1 MAKNWW
7 EDAPLAEPKS
17 DEWWKAAPLAKTEVA
32 APAPPPPSEAVP
44 FLRQVADVPLKV
56 GAGAVTGV
64 RMIADAFGADSSIG
78 KNLRGVEEYI
88 AGLYSAQS
96 KKDSQEISRIM
107 KDAEDKGVLDQVIA
121 GAKAFSVAPVDMLAN
136 ALGTAAPAIAA
147 GLATTL
153 GGAPAA
159 VATGARLG
167 IGALMGAGTTK
178 GAIYDATKD
187 ALKENTNLSDK
198 EIEARAVTAQEY
210 GGKNLDQ
217 ILMGIGLGAVG
228 STTAVEPMLARQLAK
243 GITTKESVREAIKQ
257 SAAKDTALAA
267 ERGMIKQG
275 AVTGAKELAT
285 EFPQGAQEQ
294 LAQNIALQR
303 EGFDVPTMRG
313 VVGQGTLEGLAGLGL
328 GAVTGAREASSAR
341 RELASESKVI
351 GAPEDL
357 KLSGTS
363 AADDIKTPKAP
374 LGADA
379 LALLNP
385 ATDASGTALT
395 TVSPDTAEVQT
406 RVNEE
411 AAQVQ
416 LTKDQAIQKAQDYVA
431 GIEAGGK
438 IGKEVNALVKELN
451 FDRPKNWVVM
461 SNVAKLDLIKKHLAQ
476 QGASSAAIT
485 GTDTSAA
492 GASANVAALA
502 TADDPS
508 AGPVS
513 SRVVSPAAV
522 AQPATGGKG
531 VQPAPLTPKTAA
543 DIAKDELNSLFDDDT
558 SSLSARRTDAE
569 IARDQKLDTIG
580 KGFGLSRSADETAQQ
595 FRARISEAIDF
606 EKMREDQPLSE
617 IPATELAK
625 QTLRKETSY
634 IPPDLQID
642 AYEEARKIYNDQLKE
657 GEEKLPAY
665 DELSDEDRR
674 VYFQEGLPRPGA
686 GTTAQHLA
694 AAKQLADFR
703 AGVKEEAEP
712 YQVKD
717 KQTGELLFNPDGTPV
732 MTIGPFVGET
742 KARNAYNRQRD
753 AFGRKT
759 GLSYSFPA
767 WTALSDESKKLFA
780 SLYKTDSA
788 LSQDMAFRAIKGQIQ
803 KEKVEQASQENLQ
816 QAEADA
822 TRQMLDAAE
831 RARKSQPAG
840 KGDILPNNI
849 LEKLLA
855 GDIAAVLEHIK
866 ERGNGLKLKDGYSLV
881 PVTGVDGK
889 TVLRRGAVK
898 IRDSIS
904 MGVFRNLAARL
915 LDVEGLKVNVV
926 FDENMIYD
934 QIARYDAKTN
944 TMFVGPNGLDEA
956 TVLHELLHAATVKII
971 HQFFTDASKLSPHA
985 RKAVEQLIQVAALAK
1000 KRLGSNPRYAPAFE
1014 NLYEFVAYSQTDM
1027 DFQEALHREQVGKLA
1042 TVTNRDVEQTELAEQ
1057 RESKGGVKMYDAL
1070 TDTLWNAYTGTIAYL
1085 YKLFTP
1091 GAKNTRIL
1099 TLVPTRTGED
1109 IKNQVQNPGAGLTG
1123 KAREAA
1129 IAAFN
1134 KKLKA
1139 EKDRDIERKGDERKA
1154 FEAKV
1159 RKAINEVE
1167 SEKDGLTESQKF
1179 DRAITRLNKERKL
1192 TANEKAAFDID
1203 ALFESEQDM
1212 NEANIP
1218 NIDTAEYATERGVT
1232 NLKREILREPG
1243 YKGNLLLEAAEMIS
1257 LIMAAPEGGIAQLAG
1272 KEGLGAEL
1280 YATATP
1286 AAAGKPDVKLRDGD
1300 LNSDNPDYDLKAD
1313 EMPTGV
1319 NNLRKL
1325 LTTRAGHK
1333 RLASIFQN
1341 DRYAIKAWETTRDMA
1356 GQIYYEGKDKLN
1368 NIYTQI
1374 VLATGDARNLY
1385 NRYVREA
1392 SEEMDHAVGDFT
1404 RKSGLPSTE
1413 KALNKLHMIVEAL
1426 HSPERRLVKYLM
1438 TVPLSDAKVLNGG
1451 TISPADRR
1459 AQIMTALNT
1468 LNLSKAQA
1476 EQLRSELNNI
1486 VFSDVAKQTTSKYV
1500 DAYGKSS
1507 RAFPPID
1514 PKSPNAAG
1522 DAALRV
1528 DMNSNEYNATGLT
1541 PDAIKRITDQYNAHP
1556 QKAEIDRVIAA
1567 LRTLNTATADLNKIA
1582 NYWSQPVSNRVAFY
1596 GFENYIPLKGNPHHS
1611 AVDEEL
1617 DFDSAKNGREMQ
1629 DSQGS
1634 MDGRVSV
1641 SKNPILQTMSDA
1653 TRAAMRAGRRNVTQ
1667 AIKNAID
1674 QKIIAGKVAK
1684 TIKFEERDSV
1694 DLKEFKG
1701 ETTIFHYNEDGSIDI
1716 LVVADK
1722 KLREAIRRTYKQT
1735 KPVVDIANKLTS
1747 TVGQF
1752 HTRYNYQ
1759 FAPLNFVRDALTN
1772 AFTIG
1777 AELGPV
1783 EAARFIKNVT
1793 TMVVARNGLYKAMQ
1807 VALLYEN
1814 GDAQSMAS
1822 LQKLADK
1829 DPFVKDM
1836 VEYIK
1841 TGGMVSY
1848 LQGMSLKSN
1857 FQALKKE
1864 VGRSGILR
1872 TKEQLEKY
1880 VDVWTD
1886 MFELASRTAAYQ
1898 IVKQNAIAK
1907 GESQRTAIV
1916 RAAAYVKNLANFEQV
1931 GELGKAMGAFYMF
1944 FRPAATGAVRAI
1956 EAVAPAFTPLE
1967 VALERLPPDIT
1978 GEAREKYKQAYAQKQ
1993 QSARI
1998 MTASLVGLGVMAY
2011 AMAQMGADDDDLG
2024 RNTVATDN
2032 MQQWTRFARFH
2043 VPKKLSTAMGMGEDV
2058 VFQVPWGF
2066 GLGAFAAAGAQIAAT
2081 AAGAQS
2087 FKDMAQNIFLQI
2099 SLDSFVPIPVSR
2111 MPPLEMP
2118 LEFVLDSIAP
2128 SLARPVLEFALN
2140 KNGLGQD
2147 IYNDQNRRFGDAYTG
2162 GDKIPEMYKEA
2173 SRYMVDATRG
2183 EIDISP
2189 NTLYFLSNSYIDG
2202 IGRVMEGLHGV
2213 NDLAKGQKQFNPKTD
2228 VPLFGSFFGSK
2239 SNVDSREFSKVEEK
2253 VQDMERKIKMFDTN
2267 PEMAANYD
2275 AKNPMNRMIVDFYN
2289 QQVNNELKELRSQ
2302 AKQIRLQQGY
2312 TPKERSEILKVITY
2326 QQNLVKY
2333 QMLEMFK
2340 AYGVEP

>member
-1 MAKNWW
+1 MAFDP
-7 EDAPLAEPKS
+7 DAFLKKYSSDAGPKEFDPDAFLKKYGPAEP
-17 DEWWKAAPLAKTEVA
+17 APVAA
-32 APAPPPPSEAVP
+32 APAPPPSEASP
-44 FLRQVADVPLKV
+44 FLRQVADVPLKL

-78 KNLRGVEEYI
+78 KNLRGVEDYI

-153 GGAPAA
+153 GGAPAL

-167 IGALMGAGTTK
+167 IGAMMGAGTTK

-187 ALKENTNLSDK
+187 ALKANTDLSDK

-217 ILMGIGLGAVG
+217 ILIGTGLGALG

-257 SAAKDTALAA
+257 SAAKDTAIAA

-275 AVTGAKELAT
+275 AITGGKELAT

-363 AADDIKTPKAP
+363 AGDDIKTPKAP

-385 ATDASGTALT
+385 ATDASGKALT

-416 LTKDQAIQKAQDYVA
+416 LTKDQVIQKAQDYVA
-431 GIEAGGK
+431 GIEAGEK
-438 IGKEVNALVKELN
+438 PTAPKVNALIKELN
-451 FDRPKNWVVM
+451 FDRPKNWTIM
-461 SNVAKLDLIKKHLAQ
+461 SNVAKMDLIKQHLAQ
-476 QGASSAAIT
+476 QGAPSAATT

-492 GASANVAALA
+492 GAGAAVAGEPDTGTPAVGVV
-502 TADDPS
+502 PS
-508 AGPVS
+508 VPSG
-513 SRVVSPAAV
+513 VVSPAAA
-522 AQPATGGKG
+522 AQPDTSGKA
-531 VQPAPLTPKTAA
+531 VQPAALKTKTAA
-543 DIAKDELNSLFDDDT
+543 DIAKDELNSLFDEDT

-606 EKMREDQPLSE
+606 EKMREDQPLSD
-617 IPATELAK
+617 IPTTELAK
-625 QTLRKETSY
+625 QTLREETSY
-634 IPPDLQID
+634 IPLDLQID
-642 AYEEARKIYNDQLKE
+642 AYEEARKIYNDKL
-657 GEEKLPAY
+657 EKGDDPLPAY
-665 DELSDEDRR
+665 KELSDEDRR
-674 VYFQEGLPRPGA
+674 IYFQEGLPRPGA
-686 GTTAQHLA
+686 GTTAQHMEA
-694 AAKQLADFR
+694 ARQLADFR
-703 AGVKEEAEP
+703 AGVKDETF
-712 YQVKD
+712 
-717 KQTGELLFNPDGTPV
+717 TGETQS
-732 MTIGPFVGET
+732 
-742 KARNAYNRQRD
+742 RNVYNRERSD
-753 AFGRKT
+753 FGRKT

-767 WTALSDESKKLFA
+767 WTGLSDESRKLFA
-780 SLYKTDSA
+780 SINKTNTV
-788 LSQDMAFRAIKGQIQ
+788 LEQDMAFRAVKKQIQ
-803 KEKVEQASQENLQ
+803 AEKTAEASQENLQ
-816 QAEADA
+816 QAETDA
-822 TRQMLDAAE
+822 KRQMLAAAE

-840 KGDILPNNI
+840 KGDILPNNV
-849 LEKLLA
+849 LKALLA
-855 GDIAAVLEHIK
+855 GDTTTVLEHIK
-866 ERGNGLKLKDGYSLV
+866 ERGNGLKLKKGYDLV
-881 PVTGVDGK
+881 PVMGADGK
-889 TVLRRGAVK
+889 YVLRRGVVK

-904 MGVFRNLAARL
+904 MGVFRSLAARL

-934 QIARYDAKTN
+934 QLARYDAKTN

-985 RKAVEQLIQVAALAK
+985 RKAVEQLIKVAALAK
-1000 KRLGSNPRYAPAFE
+1000 KRLGSNPSYAPAFE

-1027 DFQEALHREQVGKLA
+1027 DFQIALAREQVGKLA
-1042 TVTNRDVEQTELAEQ
+1042 TVTDKDVEQTELAEQ

-1070 TDTLWNAYTGTIAYL
+1070 TDTLWSAYTGTIAYL

-1099 TLVPTRTGED
+1099 TLVPTRTGEN

-1129 IAAFN
+1129 IVAFN
-1134 KKLKA
+1134 KKLRA
-1139 EKDRDIERKGDERKA
+1139 EKTRADERKGDERKA

-1167 SEKDGLTESQKF
+1167 SEKAGLTESEKF

-1218 NIDTAEYATERGVT
+1218 NIDTAEYATERGIT

-1272 KEGLGAEL
+1272 KGSLGAEL
-1280 YATATP
+1280 YATAAP

-1300 LNSDNPDYDLKAD
+1300 LDADNSDYDPAAN
-1313 EMPTGV
+1313 EMPTGTKK
-1319 NNLRKL
+1319 LRKL
-1325 LTTRAGHK
+1325 LTTHAGHK

-1341 DRYAIKAWETTRDMA
+1341 DRYAIKAWETARDMSK
-1356 GQIYYEGKDKLN
+1356 QIYREGKDKLN
-1368 NIYTQI
+1368 NIYEQI
-1374 VLATGDARNLY
+1374 VLATGDARNFY
-1385 NRYVREA
+1385 NKYVREA
-1392 SEEMDHAVGDFT
+1392 SEAMDYAVGDFA
-1404 RKSGLPSTE
+1404 RKADLPTE

-1459 AQIMTALNT
+1459 AQIKTALDT

-1476 EQLRSELNNI
+1476 EQLRAELNNI
-1486 VFSDVAKQTTSKYV
+1486 VFSDVAKQTPSKYV
-1500 DAYGKSS
+1500 DAYGKSPK
-1507 RAFPPID
+1507 AFSPINPESAD
-1514 PKSPNAAG
+1514 PAK
-1522 DAALRV
+1522 DAALRI
-1528 DMNSNEYNATGLT
+1528 DINSADYNATGLT
-1541 PDAIKRITDQYNAHP
+1541 LDAVKRITDQYNAHP

-1567 LRTLNTATADLNKIA
+1567 LRTLHTNTADLNKIA

-1596 GFENYIPLKGNPHHS
+1596 GFENYVPLKGNPHHT

-1617 DFDSAKNGREMQ
+1617 DFDSAKNGREAQ
-1629 DSQGS
+1629 DSEGS
-1634 MDGRVSV
+1634 MDGRISV
-1641 SKNPILQTMSDA
+1641 SLNPILQTMSDA

-1674 QKIIAGKVAK
+1674 QKILVGRVAEK
-1684 TIKFEERDSV
+1684 IKFEDRDSV
-1694 DLKEFKG
+1694 DLKAYKG

-1722 KLREAIRRTYKQT
+1722 KLRDAIRRTYKQT

-1777 AELGPV
+1777 AELGPT
-1783 EAARFIKNVT
+1783 EAARFLKEVAV
-1793 TMVVARNGLYKAMQ
+1793 MVIAKNGLYKAMQ
-1807 VALLYEN
+1807 VATLYER
-1814 GDAQSMAS
+1814 GDAKSQAE
-1822 LQKLADK
+1822 LQALANK
-1829 DPFVKDM
+1829 DPYIKDM

-1857 FQALKKE
+1857 FQSLKKE
-1864 VGRSGILR
+1864 VGRSNVLR
-1872 TKEQLEKY
+1872 TKEQLENF
-1880 VDVWTD
+1880 VDIWTD
-1886 MFELASRTAAYQ
+1886 MFELASRSAAYK
-1898 IVKQNAIAK
+1898 IVKQNAIGK
-1907 GESQRTAIV
+1907 GESERSATV

-1931 GELGKAMGAFYMF
+1931 GEFGKAMGAFYMF

-1967 VALERLPPDIT
+1967 VALERLSPDIT
-1978 GEAREKYKQAYAQKQ
+1978 GEAREAYKQAYAQKQ

-1998 MTASLVGLGVMAY
+1998 MTASLVGLGMMAY

-2128 SLARPVLEFALN
+2128 SLARPILEFALN

-2189 NTLYFLSNSYIDG
+2189 NTLYFLSNSYMDG

-2228 VPLFGSFFGSK
+2228 VPLFGSFFGAK

-2289 QQVNNELKELRSQ
+2289 GQVNNELKELRSQ
-2302 AKQIRLQQGY
+2302 AKQVRLQQGY

>member
-1 MAKNWW
+1 MAFDP
-7 EDAPLAEPKS
+7 DAFLKKYSPDAESNPFDPDAFLKKYSPAEP
-17 DEWWKAAPLAKTEVA
+17 APVAA

-44 FLRQVADVPLKV
+44 FLRQVADVPLKL

-78 KNLRGVEEYI
+78 KNLRGVEDYI

-153 GGAPAA
+153 GGAPAL

-167 IGALMGAGTTK
+167 VGAMMGAGTTK

-228 STTAVEPMLARQLAK
+228 STTAVEPMLARQLAR
-243 GITTKESVREAIKQ
+243 GIASKESVKAAIKE
-257 SAAKDTALAA
+257 SSKKETAVAA

-313 VVGQGTLEGLAGLGL
+313 VVSQGALEGLAGLGL

-341 RELASESKVI
+341 RELASESKVT
-351 GAPEDL
+351 GAPEDI

-363 AADDIKTPKAP
+363 AGDDIKTPKAP

-385 ATDASGTALT
+385 ATDASGKALT
-395 TVSPDTAEVQT
+395 TVSADTAEVQT

-416 LTKDQAIQKAQDYVA
+416 LTKDQVIQKAQDYVA
-431 GIEAGGK
+431 KVDAGEK
-438 IGKEVNALVKELN
+438 PDKKLIGALAKELGVTLP
-451 FDRPKNWVVM
+451 FAVK
-461 SNVAKLDLIKKHLAQ
+461 SNVAKLDLIKQHLAQ
-476 QGASSAAIT
+476 GAPSAATT
-485 GTDTSAA
+485 GINANAA

-508 AGPVS
+508 AG
-513 SRVVSPAAV
+513 VVPSGMVPPATI
-522 AQPATGGKG
+522 AQPAPVGKA
-531 VQPAPLTPKTAA
+531 VQPAALKTKTAA
-543 DIAKDELNSLFDDDT
+543 DTAKDELNSLFDDDT

-606 EKMREDQPLSE
+606 EKLREDQPLSE
-617 IPATELAK
+617 IPTTELAK
-625 QTLRKETSY
+625 QTLREATPY
-634 IPPDLQID
+634 IPPELQID
-642 AYEEARKIYNDQLKE
+642 AYEEARKIYNDKLE
-657 GEEKLPAY
+657 AGNDPLPAY
-665 DELSDEDRR
+665 KELSDEDRR
-674 VYFQEGLPRPGA
+674 IYFQEGLPRPGA
-686 GTTAQHLA
+686 GTTAQHMKA
-694 AAKQLADFR
+694 ARQLADFR
-703 AGVKEEAEP
+703 AGVKDE
-712 YQVKD
+712 
-717 KQTGELLFNPDGTPV
+717 TFT
-732 MTIGPFVGET
+732 GET
-742 KARNAYNRQRD
+742 KSRNSYNTERSD
-753 AFGRKT
+753 FGRKT

-767 WTALSDESKKLFA
+767 WTSLSDESKKLFN
-780 SLYKTDSA
+780 LINKTDSA
-788 LSQDMAFRAIKGQIQ
+788 INLDMAFRAVKGQIQ
-803 KEKVEQASQENLQ
+803 KEKTEQASQEYLQ

-822 TRQMLDAAE
+822 KRQMLAAAE

-840 KGDILPNNI
+840 KGDILPNSV
-849 LEKLLA
+849 LEALLA
-855 GDIAAVLEHIK
+855 GDIAAVLKHIK
-866 ERGNGLKLKDGYSLV
+866 ESGNGAKLKDGYSLV
-881 PVTGVDGK
+881 PVMGADGK
-889 TVLRRGAVK
+889 YVLRRGAVK

-904 MGVFRNLAARL
+904 MGVFRSLAARL

-926 FDENMIYD
+926 FDENMVYD

-971 HQFFTDASKLSPHA
+971 HQFYTDASKLSPHA
-985 RKAVEQLIQVAALAK
+985 RKAVEQLIKVAALAK

-1027 DFQEALHREQVGKLA
+1027 DFQAALAQEQVGKLA
-1042 TVTNRDVEQTELAEQ
+1042 TVTDKDVEQTELAQE

-1070 TDTLWNAYTGTIAYL
+1070 TDTIWSAYTGAIAYL

-1091 GAKNTRIL
+1091 GAKDTRIL
-1099 TLVPTRTGED
+1099 TLVPTRTGEN

-1129 IAAFN
+1129 IVAFN
-1134 KKLKA
+1134 KKLRA
-1139 EKDRDIERKGDERKA
+1139 EKTRADERKGDERKA

-1159 RKAINEVE
+1159 RKAIDEVE
-1167 SEKDGLTESQKF
+1167 SEKAGLTESEKF

-1218 NIDTAEYATERGVT
+1218 NIDTAEYATERGIT

-1280 YATATP
+1280 YATAAPATAAP
-1286 AAAGKPDVKLRDGD
+1286 AAAGKPAVKLRDGD
-1300 LNSDNPDYDLKAD
+1300 LDQDNPGYDLKEK

-1319 NNLRKL
+1319 KKL
-1325 LTTRAGHK
+1325 QKFLTTHAGHK
-1333 RLASIFQN
+1333 KLASIFQN
-1341 DRYAIKAWETTRDMA
+1341 DRYFIKAWETARDMSK
-1356 GQIYYEGKDKLN
+1356 QIYREGKDKLN
-1368 NIYTQI
+1368 NIYEQI
-1374 VLATGDARNLY
+1374 VLATGDARNFY
-1385 NRYVREA
+1385 NVYVREA
-1392 SEEMDHAVGDFT
+1392 SEAMDYAVGDFA
-1404 RKSGLPSTE
+1404 RKSSLTTE
-1413 KALNKLHMIVEAL
+1413 KALNKLHMVVEAL

-1459 AQIMTALNT
+1459 AQIKTALDT

-1486 VFSDVAKQTTSKYV
+1486 VFSDVAKQTPSKYV
-1500 DAYGKSS
+1500 DAYGKSP
-1507 RAFPPID
+1507 RAFSPINSA
-1514 PKSPNAAG
+1514 SPNAAK
-1522 DAALRV
+1522 DAALRI
-1528 DMNSNEYNATGLT
+1528 DPNSDEYNATGLT
-1541 PDAIKRITDQYNAHP
+1541 LDAIKRITEQYNKHP

-1567 LRTLNTATADLNKIA
+1567 LRTLHAATTDLNKIA

-1596 GFENYIPLKGNPHHS
+1596 GFENYVPLKGNPNHT
-1611 AVDEEL
+1611 AVDEEF
-1617 DFDSAKNGREMQ
+1617 DFDSAKNGREAQ
-1629 DSQGS
+1629 DSEGS
-1634 MDGRVSV
+1634 MDGRVSE
-1641 SKNPILQTMSDA
+1641 SLNPILQTMSDA

-1667 AIKNAID
+1667 AIKNAIE
-1674 QKIIAGKVAK
+1674 QKILVGRIAE
-1684 TIKFEERDSV
+1684 TIKFEDRDSV
-1694 DLKEFKG
+1694 ELKAYKG

-1716 LVVADK
+1716 LIVADEN
-1722 KLREAIRRTYKQT
+1722 LRNAIRRTYKQT

-1777 AELGPV
+1777 AELGPA
-1783 EAARFIKNVT
+1783 EAARFLKEIAV
-1793 TMVVARNGLYKAMQ
+1793 MVIAKNGLYKAMQ
-1807 VALLYEN
+1807 VATLYER
-1814 GDAQSMAS
+1814 GDAKSQAE
-1822 LQKLADK
+1822 LQALANK
-1829 DPFVKDM
+1829 DPYIKDM

-1857 FQALKKE
+1857 FQSLKKE
-1864 VGRSGILR
+1864 VGRSNVLR
-1872 TKEQLEKY
+1872 TKEQLEGF
-1880 VDVWTD
+1880 VDIWTD
-1886 MFELASRTAAYQ
+1886 MFELASRSAAYK
-1898 IVKQNAIAK
+1898 IVKQNAIGK
-1907 GESQRTAIV
+1907 GESERSATV

-1931 GELGKAMGAFYMF
+1931 GEFGKQMGAFYMF

-1967 VALERLPPDIT
+1967 VALERLSPDIT
-1978 GEAREKYKQAYAQKQ
+1978 GEAREAYKQAYAQKQ

-1998 MTASLVGLGVMAY
+1998 MTASLIGLGMMAY

-2043 VPKKLSTAMGMGEDV
+2043 IPKKLSTAMGMGEDV
-2058 VFQVPWGF
+2058 IFQVPWGF

-2128 SLARPVLEFALN
+2128 SLARPILEFALN

-2189 NTLYFLSNSYIDG
+2189 NTLYFLSNSYMDG

-2253 VQDMERKIKMFDTN
+2253 VQKMEGKIKMFDTN

-2275 AKNPMNRMIVDFYN
+2275 AKYPLNRMIVDYYN
-2289 QQVNNELKELRSQ
+2289 GQVNNELKELRSQ